1 MIKIELDEFKNNFDN
16 YLKVVENGESI
27 IIDGEKRILI
37 TPTFE
42 SSYTSNS
49 NQNCFCDH
57 DDGC

>member
-1 MIKIELDEFKNNFDN
+1 MIKIKLDEFINNFDN

-27 IIDGEKRILI
+27 IIDGEKIILI
-37 TPTFE
+37 TPILE
-42 SSYTSNS
+42 SSYTSNF